1 MVRTQFTTVLCP
13 HVKFEI
19 WFAVISNKQS
29 MGPEDDVFVEEKF
42 MEFVLVVI
50 SLFYFAMLIPTMVD
64 LFEDKSLKERV
75 IALETTVSTLEGIL
89 YDVLQHRE

>member
-1 MVRTQFTTVLCP
+1 
-13 HVKFEI
+13 
-19 WFAVISNKQS
+19 